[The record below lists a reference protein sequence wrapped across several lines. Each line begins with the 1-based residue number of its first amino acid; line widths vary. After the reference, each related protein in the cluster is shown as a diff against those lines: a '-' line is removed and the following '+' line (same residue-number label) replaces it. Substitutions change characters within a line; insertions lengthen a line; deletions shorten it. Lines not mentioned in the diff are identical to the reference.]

1 MAEALLT
8 EIVKKLG
15 SALLQEMGLVWGMKD
30 ELDKLRN
37 TVSTIGAVLADAEE
51 QQLTNHE
58 IEDWLEKLNDAF
70 LDADDLLDDIST
82 QLLCRQAM
90 THNTRLK
97 KVRHFFSSLNKLP
110 FSSKL
115 AHEIKAIRERL
126 DAIAEDKK
134 KFHLTERPINQMR
147 VENIKREETYSFVRA
162 ESVIGR
168 DGDKMA
174 IVQLL
179 LESNVQEQ
187 NVSVVAVV
195 GIGGM
200 GKTALAQLVYND
212 ERVTKHFDLKT
223 WVCVSNIFDAKVIA
237 EKIIGDQ
244 TPENLLLDKLQ
255 EKIGEK
261 KFLFVLDDVW
271 NENRD
276 KWLQMIDLLMGGMR
290 GSKILLTTRSE
301 LVANVSGSNS
311 PYFLK
316 GLSEEESWSL
326 FEKMAFKES
335 KESENTFQ
343 VTIGK
348 EIVRKCKGVPLAIR
362 AVGSL
367 LYIKDTM
374 DEWELFKNNDLSKIV
389 EEEDVIFPIL
399 KLSYDYLPSHLKS
412 CFAFCSLYLK
422 DQIIDKQKLIQLW
435 IAEGFIRGPV
445 YENQQLEDVGD
456 LYFMDLLRRSL
467 FQDVQREEWGDV
479 ISCKMHDLVHDLA
492 QLVAKA
498 KFFMV
503 NLDVEIVDEKIRH
516 VSLDSRVN
524 LSQQISTHLVKANKL
539 RTIFWNHGKVEI
551 FNKLACE
558 RIVSTFKRL
567 RVLELYSLR
576 IEIVPS
582 YIGKLKHL
590 RYLDLSKNWGIQTL
604 PSSITTL
611 QNLLTLKLN
620 ECWRLKELPSDFK
633 KLVGLRDLELNGCRS
648 LKELPSDF
656 KKLVSLRHVE
666 LDDCYALTCMPNGL
680 GELTSL
686 LKLTLFVVGS
696 NGRLNELQSLNNL
709 RGKLKVVGRGDCS
722 SGRNC
727 LKTTSR
733 NGLSWT
739 LEFQLWRR
747 EGDIEE
753 GLLLE
758 GLRPHLNLKKLK
770 LFSYMGVSFPS
781 WMMVD
786 KIGLSL
792 PNLVRIHID
801 RCHGWKHLPPFGQ
814 LPSLQFLGVEEMDSL
829 EYIDEEKQHQ
839 HENSCF
845 SSLPSSSSRAAAR
858 RREPTPTSIFF
869 PSLKELELVTLVK
882 LKGWWMSTSEAE
894 EKATATTTSSPAQQ
908 QYHQLPSFPSL
919 SKLTIRY
926 CCNLASV
933 PLLQPCLETLDL
945 CGVNNNLVQQLMM
958 MVSSTTVEASSSSYS
973 LLLPL
978 SNLKSLSLRFI
989 EDLVNLPEEPFRSLT
1004 SLQKLEISSCG
1015 ELTSLSGGLRHLTAL
1030 HSLSISLCHELDLLD
1045 DDDGM
1050 QFQGLKNLTHLL
1062 IKRVPKLVSLPVG
1075 LQHVTTLQ
1083 KLDILSCHEVLS
1095 DRCQKETGKDWP
1107 KIAHIPIVS
1116 LDPYPSFWI
1125 DDFDLFHSTLS
1136 TPDDPSPYLSPAYD
1150 DDSL

>member
-374 DEWELFKNNDLSKIV
+374 DEWELFKNNDLSKIA

-399 KLSYDYLPSHLKS
+399 KLSYDYLPSHLKR

-422 DQIIDKQKLIQLW
+422 DQIIDKQELIQLW
-435 IAEGFIRGPV
+435 ISEGFIQGPV

-467 FQDVQREEWGDV
+467 FQDVQRDEWGDV

-503 NLDVEIVDEKIRH
+503 NLDVENVVNLNVENVDARIRH
-516 VSLDSRVN
+516 MSLYSDVN
-524 LSQQISTHLVKANKL
+524 STHLDRANKL
-539 RTIFWNHGKVEI
+539 RTFFSNAKYVQMLGKLT
-551 FNKLACE
+551 FE
-558 RIVSTFKRL
+558 RFLSSFKRL
-567 RVLELYSLR
+567 RVLDLHSVE
-576 IEIVPS
+576 VGMGKMP

-590 RYLDLSKNWGIQTL
+590 RYLDLSENWGIETL

-620 ECWRLKELPSDFK
+620 
-633 KLVGLRDLELNGCRS
+633 GCGS

-656 KKLVSLRHVE
+656 KKLVSLRHLE
-666 LDDCYALTCMPNGL
+666 LDKCDALSCMPNGL

-686 LKLTLFVVGS
+686 LKLTLFVAES
-696 NGRLNELQSLNNL
+696 NSRLNELQSLNNL
-709 RGKLKVVGRGDCS
+709 LGKLEVVGRGDCS
-722 SGRNC
+722 SGRIC
-727 LKTTSR
+727 LKTTST

-739 LEFQLWRR
+739 LEFPSWRR
-747 EGDIEE
+747 EGDLEQ

-770 LFSYMGVSFPS
+770 LFNYLGVSFPS

-786 KIGLSL
+786 EIGLSL
-792 PNLVRIHID
+792 PNLIRIDIQG
-801 RCHGWKHLPPFGQ
+801 CNGWKHLPPFEQ
-814 LPSLQFLGVEEMDSL
+814 LPSLQFLRVEYLLSL
-829 EYIDEEKQHQ
+829 EYIDEENSQHQ
-839 HENSCF
+839 HQNSCF
-845 SSLPSSSSRAAAR
+845 SSLPSSSSGAATR
-858 RREPTPTSIFF
+858 RREATPVSIFF
-869 PSLKELELVTLVK
+869 PSLKELELVTLLK
-882 LKGWWMSTSEAE
+882 LKGWWMSTTEAE
-894 EKATATTTSSPAQQ
+894 EEATATTTSSPAQQ

-919 SKLTIRY
+919 SKLTISS
-926 CCNLASV
+926 CLNLASV

-945 CGVNNNLVQQLMM
+945 IAVNKNLVQQLMM
-958 MVSSTTVEASSSSYS
+958 MVSPTTVATSSSSSS

-978 SNLKSLSLRFI
+978 PNLKSLSLTFI
-989 EDLVNLPEEPFRSLT
+989 EDLVTLPEDSFRSPT
-1004 SLQKLEISSCG
+1004 SLQKLEICYCG
-1015 ELTSLSGGLRHLTAL
+1015 RLTSLSGTLRHLTAL
-1030 HSLSISLCHELDLLD
+1030 NSLSIRHCCGLDLLD

-1050 QFQGLKNLTHLL
+1050 QFQGLESLTYLHIEAL
-1062 IKRVPKLVSLPVG
+1062 PKLVSLPVG

-1083 KLDILSCHEVLS
+1083 KLYIFPCLKVLS

-1116 LDPYPSFWI
+1116 LDPYPRFSI
-1125 DDFDLFHSTLS
+1125 DEFEFELDLQS
-1136 TPDDPSPYLSPAYD
+1136 
-1150 DDSL
+1150 DSDGLQ